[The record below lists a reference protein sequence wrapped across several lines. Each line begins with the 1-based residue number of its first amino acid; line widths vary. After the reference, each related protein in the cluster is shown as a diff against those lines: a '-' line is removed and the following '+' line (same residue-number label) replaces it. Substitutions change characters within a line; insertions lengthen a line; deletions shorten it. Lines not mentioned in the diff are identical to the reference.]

1 MPRKLPTSLLAAA
14 LAFAVLV
21 LADAPA
27 YAAFPTAQFTATAQV
42 NANCT
47 VTESGT
53 LDFATYDPLVANATV
68 AQPGSGASL
77 SVRCT
82 RGSLPVVSLDDGIHL
97 AGSAF
102 DTTRRSMTT
111 GVGGANKALAYDLLQ
126 PSGLG
131 ASSATATTWG
141 AGGATGATFSVG
153 ASVSTVARTV
163 QIFGSIPGGQDV
175 ITGTYNDTVTAT
187 VQF

>member
-53 LDFATYDPLVANATV
+53 LTFQWVGDNGY
-68 AQPGSGASL
+68 
-77 SVRCT
+77 SVTEIAPIR
-82 RGSLPVVSLDDGIHL
+82 VE
-97 AGSAF
+97 
-102 DTTRRSMTT
+102 
-111 GVGGANKALAYDLLQ
+111 
-126 PSGLG
+126 
-131 ASSATATTWG
+131 
-141 AGGATGATFSVG
+141 
-153 ASVSTVARTV
+153 
-163 QIFGSIPGGQDV
+163 
-175 ITGTYNDTVTAT
+175 
-187 VQF
+187 